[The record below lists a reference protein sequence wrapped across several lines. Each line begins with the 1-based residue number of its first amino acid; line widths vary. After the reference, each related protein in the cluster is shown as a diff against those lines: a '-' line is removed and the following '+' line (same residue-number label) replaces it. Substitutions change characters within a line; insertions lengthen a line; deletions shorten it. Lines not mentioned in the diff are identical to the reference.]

1 MIILTIETSCDDTGI
16 ALIEEKNKK
25 LKVLSD
31 TVSSQEDV
39 HKKWGGVYPL
49 EAKREHQKNLIPC
62 LKKVLKTTQFI
73 EKGNTPYKKEIEDI
87 LQREPY
93 LLEETKKFFK
103 NNKLQ
108 KKIDAIAVTVGPGLD
123 PCLWVGVN
131 FAHALSLYLDTPI
144 IPINHIKAHILFF
157 LFEKEKINFPAIALV
172 VSGGHTE
179 LILMKSLYA
188 YEIIGKTRDD
198 AAGECFD
205 KTARVLGLLYPG
217 GPEIGKIG
225 SKRRTENRKPKFNI
239 KLPRPMKHSKNHDFS
254 FSGLKTAVLY
264 DFLARSKKT
273 QKDKDYIDEMAKE
286 IEEAI
291 TDVLVFKLEKAI
303 NEYNA
308 KTVVLGGGVTANKL
322 LQEKTEL
329 LKEKFKET
337 EFLLPTSSFSTDNAK
352 MIGAAAVLEKRR
364 EKKVKT
370 NPNLKICDK
379 IEEL

>member
-16 ALIEEKNKK
+16 ALIEESNKK
-25 LKVLSD
+25 LKVLAD

-39 HKKWGGVYPL
+39 HKKWGGVYPS

-62 LKKVLKTTQFI
+62 LKKVLKTAQFI
-73 EKGNTPYKKEIEDI
+73 EKGNTPYKKEIEII

-103 NNKLQ
+103 NNKIQ

-131 FAHALSLYLDTPI
+131 FAHALSLYLDIPI
-144 IPINHIKAHILFF
+144 IPVNHIKAHILFF
-157 LFEKEKINFPAIALV
+157 LFEKEKINFPAVALV

-179 LILMKSLYA
+179 LVLMKSLYT
-188 YEIIGKTRDD
+188 YEVIGKTRDD

-205 KTARVLGLLYPG
+205 KTARILGLPYPG
-217 GPEIGKIG
+217 GPEIAKKG
-225 SKRRTENRKPKFNI
+225 SLWRSKKRESKFGIN
-239 KLPRPMKHSKNHDFS
+239 LPRPMKYSKNYDFS

-264 DFLARSKKT
+264 DFLARDKKI
-273 QKDKDYIDEMAKE
+273 QKEKDYIDEMANE

-291 TDVLVFKLEKAI
+291 ADVLVFKLEKAI

-308 KTVVLGGGVTANKL
+308 KTVILGGGVTANKL

-329 LKEKFKET
+329 LKGKFKEA
-337 EFLLPTSSFSTDNAK
+337 EFLFPSSSFSADNAK
-352 MIGAAAVLEKRR
+352 MIGAAAVLEKKR

-370 NPNLKICDK
+370 NPNLKIYDK